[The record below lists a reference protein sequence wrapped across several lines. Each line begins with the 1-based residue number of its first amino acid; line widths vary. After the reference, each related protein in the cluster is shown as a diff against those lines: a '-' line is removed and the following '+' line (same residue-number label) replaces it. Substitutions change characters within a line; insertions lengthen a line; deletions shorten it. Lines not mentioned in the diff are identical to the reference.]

1 MRCISQSRRPF
12 LFGCLCIAY
21 FVATTD
27 QVGAVEPTTVVRVEE
42 DWVLEVTEPAPNT
55 SSPQI
60 GTQLT
65 PDGSDGVNFAQ
76 FRINFQETPEFV
88 EGGMQIQLWEGA
100 INTTER
106 TAEHMKLSYAN
117 ETLTWTQV
125 MNVANERL
133 EFSVASGVSTSFGDF
148 GGNSF
153 KIRSVTGFENLD
165 GYDPSKSVE
174 DSGITLGANRVQ
186 SLRLVQVR
194 KTLANGSVVVDDTVR
209 QVYPVEQ
216 ASE

>member
-1 MRCISQSRRPF
+1 MRSILLSRGLF
-12 LFGCLCIAY
+12 LLGGLFTAY
-21 FVATTD
+21 VVECMERAS
-27 QVGAVEPTTVVRVEE
+27 AVEPTSVIRVEE
-42 DWVLEVTEPAPNT
+42 DWVLQVTEPAPNT

-65 PDGSDGVNFAQ
+65 PDHTDGVNFAQ
-76 FRINFQETPEFV
+76 FRMNFQESPEFV

-106 TAEHMKLSYAN
+106 TAEHMNLSYAN
-117 ETLTWTQV
+117 ETLSWTQV
-125 MNVANERL
+125 MSVADNRL
-133 EFSVASGVSTSFGDF
+133 EFSVINGVSTSFGDF

-153 KIRSVTGFENLD
+153 RIRSVTNFEDLD
-165 GYDPSKSVE
+165 GYDTAKSVE

-194 KTLANGSVVVDDTVR
+194 KTLANGAVVVDDAVR
-209 QVYPVEQ
+209 QVYPVTQ
-216 ASE
+216 SSE